1 MIANPVSFNFRYMNI
16 SAGKILVSSS
26 EMDDPQFKATAVFI
40 AEYNSEG
47 AMGFV
52 FNKIFERPL
61 NALTEFM
68 SSPAFPLYDGGP
80 VDKKHLF
87 FIHRS
92 NDAIPGGTLIINDI
106 YLGGDFTKAI
116 AGINSGAL
124 TSSAIKI
131 FIGYCGWDAGELEA
145 EIAEGSWKLMDA
157 DPAMVFGSD
166 AISA

>member
-1 MIANPVSFNFRYMNI
+1 MISPPGNINFKYMNI
-16 SAGKILVSSS
+16 SAGKILVSSP
-26 EMDDPQFKATAVFI
+26 EMDDPKFKSTTVFI
-40 AEYNSEG
+40 AEYNGQG

-80 VDKKHLF
+80 VDKEHLF

-92 NDAIPGGTLIINDI
+92 SDAIPGGTLIINDI

-116 AGINSGAL
+116 AQINNGTLSPYD
-124 TSSAIKI
+124 IKI

-145 EIAEGSWKLMDA
+145 EIAEGSWKLTDA
-157 DPAMVFGSD
+157 DPAIVFGGD

>member
-1 MIANPVSFNFRYMNI
+1 MIANAVSFNFKYMNI

-26 EMDDPQFKATAVFI
+26 AMEDPQFKATAVFI

-52 FNKIFERPL
+52 LNKIFERPL

-80 VDKKHLF
+80 VDKEHLF

-92 NDAIPGGTLIINDI
+92 NDAIPGGTPIINDI

-116 AGINSGAL
+116 AQINNGTL
-124 TSSAIKI
+124 TPSAIKI

-145 EIAEGSWKLMDA
+145 EIAEGSWEITEA
-157 DPAMVFGSD
+157 AAAGIFST
-166 AISA
+166 I